1 MRAALVGLVLLL
13 SGGCGAAQV
22 TAYKATSLACHQ
34 AEQEI
39 VDRPPTTLRND
50 QTAVALIRAAC
61 DLVLD
66 RIEAELGQ

>member
-1 MRAALVGLVLLL
+1 MLL

-22 TAYKATSLACHQ
+22 SAYKATSIACAQ

-39 VDRPPTTLRND
+39 VDRPRTTLRND

-61 DLVLD
+61 DLVLE
-66 RIEAELGQ
+66 RIETELGQ